1 MTKSLQSATC
11 DIGKAYRDVQLSK
24 DLVLKA
30 CSESTWDGVWKRIEA
45 MAKDLD
51 ITIVKP
57 RTAVTQR
64 HRANAGLEKTPKD
77 YFRVNNFYPF
87 IDHVVQECETRFST
101 KHSSLIAAQAL
112 IPANLNDLSEAC
124 LNKIKAYNTKEDN
137 IDMEVE
143 KVKLLFKDTPA
154 ADIPKDGCS
163 VLAACDPEYFPSI
176 HRILVIFLTTKV
188 GSVSCERSFSALR
201 RLKLWTRSTMSEDRF
216 SGLALLL
223 VHTDTQHIPGPD
235 DVYESKANWR
245 NLC

>member
-30 CSESTWDGVWKRIEA
+30 RSESTWDGVWKRIEA

-51 ITIVKP
+51 INIVKP

-64 HRANAGLEKTPKD
+64 HRANGGLEKTPKD

-87 IDHVVQECETRFST
+87 IDHVVQQCETRFST
-101 KHSSLIAAQAL
+101 KQSSLIAAQAL

-124 LNKIKAYNTKEDN
+124 LNKIKAYNTKFTKEDN

-143 KVKLLFKDTPA
+143 KLKLLFKDMPA

-163 VLAACDPEYFPSI
+163 ALAAFDP
-176 HRILVIFLTTKV
+176 K
-188 GSVSCERSFSALR
+188 
-201 RLKLWTRSTMSEDRF
+201 
-216 SGLALLL
+216 
-223 VHTDTQHIPGPD
+223 
-235 DVYESKANWR
+235 
-245 NLC
+245 